1 MKKAILVNDYASVEE
16 LNKLFEQGYTV
27 ESVDDRGVY
36 ILKCDELKA
45 EPIKR
50 KPIDDQIST
59 NITLDTTKAQRAFDL
74 LGETVKQIKD
84 GEHTAKQPHVRIE
97 FDDIRDVPKVW
108 VDGELIGDGA
118 DDKTLVSL
126 KVDWNTD
133 TAAEGHKEFDINHLD
148 LSDGRC
154 QRKGFHQR
162 TVI

>member
-27 ESVDDRGVY
+27 ESVDDNGVY
-36 ILKCDELKA
+36 ILKRDELKA
-45 EPIKR
+45 EPIKT
-50 KPIDDQIST
+50 IV
-59 NITLDTTKAQRAFDL
+59 NLDTERAQRSFDL
-74 LGETVKQIKD
+74 LANAVKQIKD
-84 GEHTAKQPHVRIE
+84 GEHKVKQPHVRIE

-118 DDKTLVSL
+118 DKKLLVGL

-133 TAAEGHKEFDINHLD
+133 TAVNGHKEFDINYLD
-148 LSDGRC
+148 LSDGSC